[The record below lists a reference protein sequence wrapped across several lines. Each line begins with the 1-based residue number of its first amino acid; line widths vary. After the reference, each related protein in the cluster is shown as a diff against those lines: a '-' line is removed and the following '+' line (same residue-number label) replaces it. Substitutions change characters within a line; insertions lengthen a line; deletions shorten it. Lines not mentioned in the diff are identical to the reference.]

1 MMLKVSDIRASYGA
15 LPVLHGVSLEVRS
28 GEVVALLG
36 RNGVG
41 KTTLL
46 RTLIGDLP
54 LQSGSIHFDGVNVS
68 QQAPHQRARRGI
80 GYVPQGRGIFP
91 RLSVRENLLTGLRA
105 RRSPVREI
113 PRDILERFPILIEKF
128 EQRGGSLSGG
138 QQQQLALARALCGE
152 PKLLLLDEP
161 SEGIQPSIVERIGEL
176 LRSVSSE
183 LGIAVLVVEQNIDL
197 ARQVAHRA
205 IVLEKGL
212 IGTELSREE
221 LMDDARIVAAMS
233 L

>member
-1 MMLKVSDIRASYGA
+1 MLKATDIRASYGA
-15 LPVLHGVSLEVRS
+15 VPVLHGISLQVRA
-28 GEVVALLG
+28 GEIVAVLG

-54 LQSGSIHFDGVNVS
+54 LQSGSIRFDGTDVS
-68 QQAPHQRARRGI
+68 REAPNRRARRGMA
-80 GYVPQGRGIFP
+80 YVPQGRGIFP
-91 RLSVRENLLTGLRA
+91 RLSVRENLLTGMRA
-105 RRSPVREI
+105 RRTPVPDI
-113 PRDILERFPILIEKF
+113 PRDVLERFPILIEKYA
-128 EQRGGSLSGG
+128 QRGGALSGG

-161 SEGIQPSIVERIGEL
+161 SEGIQPSIVGKIGEL
-176 LRSVSSE
+176 LKAVSSE

-197 ARQVAHRA
+197 ARQVADRA
-205 IVLEKGL
+205 IVIEKGL
-212 IGTELSREE
+212 IGAELSGEE
-221 LMDDARIVAAMS
+221 LMDDRRIVAAMS